1 MRSTRCC
8 PPSSAEVMPA
18 FPISTCGLSNPG
30 WLRTGVGFLGGLR
43 GEMFLY
49 TLEREYVF
57 GACTTPAC
65 LWKIKKIY
73 WILCD
78 VLYLFCKIRKRIWR
92 DVREHSIDIFIKIE
106 KKSIAIVLFAF
117 DFCHWKKSGLFLLVV
132 LLVLWMK
139 RVFSFFLSIY
149 KRRRNKR

>member
-1 MRSTRCC
+1 ML
-8 PPSSAEVMPA
+8 SAIKRGGHA
-18 FPISTCGLSNPG
+18 RISYFSTCGLSNPG

-73 WILCD
+73 WILYD
-78 VLYLFCKIRKRIWR
+78 VLYLF
-92 DVREHSIDIFIKIE
+92 
-106 KKSIAIVLFAF
+106 
-117 DFCHWKKSGLFLLVV
+117 
-132 LLVLWMK
+132 
-139 RVFSFFLSIY
+139 
-149 KRRRNKR
+149 

>member
-1 MRSTRCC
+1 MNNLHPTDTKELNIKNHKCFFVGGVKQKIDNKDVIKGTMYVEQLT
-8 PPSSAEVMPA
+8 PKDLKPNHK
-18 FPISTCGLSNPG
+18 IILIHGG
-30 WLRTGVGFLGGLR
+30 GQTGVGFLGGLR

-78 VLYLFCKIRKRIWR
+78 VLYLFCKIRKRI
-92 DVREHSIDIFIKIE
+92 
-106 KKSIAIVLFAF
+106 
-117 DFCHWKKSGLFLLVV
+117 
-132 LLVLWMK
+132 
-139 RVFSFFLSIY
+139 
-149 KRRRNKR
+149 